1 VSDDRDLLEQP
12 RAVDPSR
19 VDTVSSND
27 DVDLVGWVKDRPGGL
42 GVDLMYDCLGSG
54 DSDGTN
60 TMLAAIKPGQCAVA
74 VCGADCE
81 VKQSYCDVL
90 MRDVNVLGSFWFSS
104 AEIDQM
110 ITMIAAGIIDL
121 SFLEHRRF
129 DLAEVNDA
137 LGLVGSRP
145 GGFVNV
151 VVVPGRG

>member
-1 VSDDRDLLEQP
+1 
-12 RAVDPSR
+12 
-19 VDTVSSND
+19 
-27 DVDLVGWVKDRPGGL
+27 
-42 GVDLMYDCLGSG
+42 MYECLGSG

-60 TMLAAIKPGQCAVA
+60 TLLAAIEPGQCAV
-74 VCGADCE
+74 VVGGADCE

-90 MRDVNVLGSFWFSS
+90 MRDLHVLGSFWFSS

-110 ITMIAAGIIDL
+110 IIMIAAGIIDL

-137 LGLVGSRP
+137 LKLVGSRP

-151 VVVPGRG
+151 VSARTRLRSSAQ